1 MISPKKMALTG
12 INAHDKAESLHF
24 SNKARRELKSLVKYK
39 FYIELVYKPIS
50 HFLFGT

>member
-24 SNKARRELKSLVKYK
+24 SNKARRELKTDVKSQ
-39 FYIELVYKPIS
+39 F
-50 HFLFGT
+50 